1 MRAVIYQSYGGPDQ
15 LRLAEVAD
23 PQPRRGEVLVQ
34 VLACGV
40 NLSDWEALTG
50 SPAFAR
56 LGGLFGP
63 GKPILGSDIVGRVLA
78 LGLGVTTFQPG
89 QRVMADVVMHRGGFA
104 EKAVLPAAMCA
115 LVPEALSDAVA
126 AGLPQPGVIALQ
138 GMAGVSAGQRVLI
151 NGAGGGSGTLALQ
164 LAKQAGAH
172 VTVVDT
178 AAKIAWLA
186 GLGADQ
192 GMDYCTQDFAASGER
207 WDVIFDLVASLPRC
221 LAARL
226 CHREGAGPRRAL
238 SRGRGQGAGDPAV
251 GADRVVEQ
259 EHRGA
264 GGPHQCRRNRARRR
278 RRRRG
283 RSGAGDSG
291 RPAAGSGAA
300 GHGRSGRRAGDGQT
314 RHPPVTS

>member
-56 LGGLFGP
+56 LGGLFRP
-63 GKPILGSDIVGRVLA
+63 GKPILGSDIVGKVLA
-78 LGLGVTTFQPG
+78 LGLGVTAFQPG

-115 LVPEALSDAVA
+115 LVPDALSDEVA

-138 GMAGVSAGQRVLI
+138 GMAGVVAGQRVLI

-164 LAKQAGAH
+164 LAKHAGAH

-207 WDVIFDLVASLPRC
+207 WDVILDLVATRPASAIAKALDPGGRYRAVGGKVRVILP
-221 LAARL
+221 LALTGLLNKSIGVLAVRTSAAETARAAAGAVAGDL
-226 CHREGAGPRRAL
+226 VPEIRAVLPLVQVPQAMADLGAG
-238 SRGRGQGAGDPAV
+238 
-251 GADRVVEQ
+251 RVMGKLVI
-259 EHRGA
+259 
-264 GGPHQCRRNRARRR
+264 
-278 RRRRG
+278 
-283 RSGAGDSG
+283 
-291 RPAAGSGAA
+291 RP
-300 GHGRSGRRAGDGQT
+300 
-314 RHPPVTS
+314 